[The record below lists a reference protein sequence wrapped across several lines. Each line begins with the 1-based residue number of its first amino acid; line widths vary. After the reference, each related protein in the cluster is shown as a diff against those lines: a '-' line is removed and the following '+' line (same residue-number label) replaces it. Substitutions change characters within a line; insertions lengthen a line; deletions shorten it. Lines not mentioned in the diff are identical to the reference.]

1 MVKEKPKQ
9 LQEEDATTTKVGVA
23 SNQARRSDKKVSS
36 SQSSGGGGNN
46 DDGKDDNASTKTVGG
61 GGMKFF
67 RTSVQKTRGRLQR
80 MFLRRNNKRKTN
92 VKSEASSITSDITMD
107 HFHSSLTEVKQGIK
121 IVVTPF
127 IGILLHD
134 VTIAVLILSLLA
146 AIPTAYNWT
155 SIMKHQ
161 LPISLIVLWL
171 IVAFLVGMEIGR
183 VKGMRTVLNKDKTRA
198 SSLKGPHTMD
208 KAVVTDTTMVSGH
221 VEPPDLRHSL
231 PSEILVAQVC
241 EDENEPVKEG
251 YALFYT
257 LVSPFS
263 NVWLL
268 FPEDAVALVT
278 EPVEAAKHV
287 TDKCWSTL
295 THEIRETWEMTGFI
309 MVADPL
315 MQRLLKN
322 PDYARK
328 PLKEVILEEQKEYER
343 SGDINSRIG
352 AFDISKC
359 DAFTLESVVIDPCM
373 TLRGMDIF
381 LTDDPEDDLSS
392 HPFLLEQGLRKT
404 PSMLV
409 NIMVQ
414 WANIVVYFQLP
425 EWFTD
430 FDSIVENDDDPP
442 DVIACKVSS

>member
-1 MVKEKPKQ
+1 V
-9 LQEEDATTTKVGVA
+9 DVGRNK
-23 SNQARRSDKKVSS
+23 SKHSDKVSV
-36 SQSSGGGGNN
+36 QAIGAGGGG
-46 DDGKDDNASTKTVGG
+46 GKDDDKDDTSKKTVGG
-61 GGMKFF
+61 SMSAF
-67 RTSVQKTRGRLQR
+67 RNSFQKTRGRFQR
-80 MFLRRNNKRKTN
+80 IFLGRHKRKPD
-92 VKSEASSITSDITMD
+92 VKSEASSITSDVTMD
-107 HFHSSLTEVKQGIK
+107 HMHSSLTEGNKGIK

-134 VTIAVLILSLLA
+134 VTIAVLILFVLA

-155 SIMKHQ
+155 NIMKHQ
-161 LPISLIVLWL
+161 LPSSLIMLWL

-183 VKGMRTVLNKDKTRA
+183 VKGMRTVLDKHKKKAKSRHNMA
-198 SSLKGPHTMD
+198 SAS
-208 KAVVTDTTMVSGH
+208 VTDTAKGSGH
-221 VEPPDLRHSL
+221 FEPPDLRQSL
-231 PSEILVAQVC
+231 PSEILVAGVC
-241 EDENEPVKEG
+241 DDENEPVKEG
-251 YALFYT
+251 YALVYT
-257 LVSPFS
+257 LLSPFS
-263 NVWLL
+263 KVWLL

-278 EPVEAAKHV
+278 EPVGVAKRV

-295 THEIRETWEMTGFI
+295 THETREAWEMTGFI

-322 PDYARK
+322 PDFARK

-343 SGDINSRIG
+343 SGGIDARIG

-359 DAFTLESVVIDPCM
+359 DALTLENIVVDPCM

-392 HPFLLEQGLRKT
+392 HPFLLKQGLRRT
-404 PSMLV
+404 PSLLV

-414 WANIVVYFQLP
+414 WANIVVYFQRP

-430 FDSIVENDDDPP
+430 FDSIVEKGDDPP
-442 DVIACKVSS
+442 DVIACKVSWE